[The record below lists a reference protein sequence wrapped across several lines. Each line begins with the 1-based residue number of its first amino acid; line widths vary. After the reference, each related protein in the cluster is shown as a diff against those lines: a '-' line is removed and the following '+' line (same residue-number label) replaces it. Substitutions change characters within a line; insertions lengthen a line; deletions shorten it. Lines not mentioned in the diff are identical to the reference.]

1 MAHQETSLP
10 EPSAVSKAQSP
21 WLRASGYLTVRLL
34 TLAVMVAI
42 AVSATIFVA
51 NMGGFVDEIIRSEIR
66 VGIAF
71 MRLGGWLDD
80 VPAEQRNEI
89 MEQAVLAMEEAQ
101 GLNQPLLLRSVRWL
115 DRALTLR
122 WGPARRM
129 PQIQFRGQ
137 PTNDVRFLVLD
148 TLPRTLLLFGS
159 ANLLLFLTS
168 IALGLG
174 MTRRYGGWVDR
185 VVAVLTPLSSAPP
198 WVYGILLTVLALQ
211 IPGFGF
217 VTARF
222 SGWPDTFQ
230 WSYVLMIL
238 QYMLVPI
245 LAIFLSKL
253 FQSIYIW
260 RTFFLL
266 YRNEDY
272 AEMARAKGL
281 SDRDIERRYILRPA
295 LPSVLTHFAL
305 LLTALWQEVIIL
317 EYFFNVEGIGRLF
330 VIALRR
336 FDIPVVLA
344 IVVVF
349 AYLLAITVFLLDI
362 AYVLV
367 DPRVRVGG
375 EATMRHRAAR
385 DRRAHRPRGSMR
397 QLPRS
402 LKARFGRLDL
412 VPRVVRYL
420 RETPMRVTGAL
431 DQSKRRLGELWQEL
445 RAYPAAVMGLVVIT
459 FFVGMAL
466 YAVIAIPYEQAVALW
481 RGDRE
486 TWYRHPQ
493 NAAPAWLDVFTRD
506 ALPHTLVMDSREGFA
521 SREIRELPDG
531 VQDLLLVYTFDYT
544 FDRLPQE
551 LTLFFYTRHTTQPP
565 HVMMTWHTP
574 DGREIRIADLG
585 VRHGETYRFAGDERL
600 LRRLGGVAPQQALFA
615 DPADGDRPLQ
625 GRYELHVD
633 ARLFNEGA
641 ELDAE
646 LVVFGEVHG
655 LAGTDGRRRDLMVA
669 VLWGTFVALAFGIS
683 AAASTT
689 LVTMVL
695 AATGAWFGG
704 WVDQLIQRI
713 TEVNMVL
720 PFLPV
725 SLMIFTL
732 YSKSIWAILGVT
744 VLLSIFGTGL
754 KGYRAAF
761 VQIKEAPYVEA
772 ARAYGASN
780 RRIIGSYLLPRLSSV
795 LVPQFI
801 TLIPAFVF
809 LEAALAF
816 LGMSDPRLP
825 TWGRLVHS
833 AFANNVYHG
842 PYHLVLVP
850 GVILLAL
857 GLSFAMVGYA
867 LEKILNPQLRS
878 S

>member
-1 MAHQETSLP
+1 MSPQETTIK
-10 EPSAVSKAQSP
+10 PSAIPKIQSP

-34 TLAVMVAI
+34 TLAAMVTI
-42 AVSATIFVA
+42 AVAVTIYVA

-66 VGIAF
+66 MGIAF
-71 MRLGGWLDD
+71 ARLGGWLDD
-80 VPAEQRNEI
+80 VPAAERNEI

-122 WGPARRM
+122 WGPATRL

-137 PTNDVRFLVLD
+137 PSRDVRHMVLD
-148 TLPRTLLLFGS
+148 TLPRTLLLFGL
-159 ANLLLFLTS
+159 ANMLLFLTS
-168 IALGLG
+168 IALGLS
-174 MTRRYGGWVDR
+174 MTRRYGGWADR
-185 VVAVLTPLSSAPP
+185 FVAALTPLSSAPP
-198 WVYGILLTVLALQ
+198 WVYGILLTVVALR
-211 IPGFGF
+211 IPGLNF

-222 SGWPDTFQ
+222 SGWPDTFS
-230 WSYVLMIL
+230 WTYVRMVL
-238 QYMLVPI
+238 QYMLVPA

-253 FQSIYIW
+253 FQSIYVW

-272 AEMARAKGL
+272 TEMAKAKGL

-317 EYFFNVEGIGRLF
+317 EYFFNVDGIGRLF
-330 VIALRR
+330 VMALRR
-336 FDIPVVLA
+336 LDIPAVLA

-349 AYLLAITVFLLDI
+349 AYLLAITVFMLDI
-362 AYVLV
+362 VHVLV

-375 EATMRHRAAR
+375 EATLRDSAAPG
-385 DRRAHRPRGSMR
+385 RRARKPRAGARQRAESLVARLARLELGSR
-397 QLPRS
+397 AVS
-402 LKARFGRLDL
+402 
-412 VPRVVRYL
+412 YL
-420 RETPMRVTGAL
+420 RETPQRLGASWYQL
-431 DQSKRRLGELWQEL
+431 KRRLVEIWQEL
-445 RAYPAAVMGLVVIT
+445 RAYPAAIVGLIVIV
-459 FFVGMAL
+459 FFAMVAV
-466 YAVIAIPYEQAVALW
+466 YAVIAIPYDEAVALW

-493 NAAPAWLDVFTRD
+493 NAAPAWLDLFTRD
-506 ALPHTLVMDSREGFA
+506 ALPRTMVLDSRDGLV
-521 SREIRELPDG
+521 SRETREVSDG
-531 VQDLLLVYTFDYT
+531 VRDVKLVYALDYT
-544 FDRLPQE
+544 YDRFPQE
-551 LTLFFYTRHTTQPP
+551 LTLFFYTQGTTQPP
-565 HVMMTWHTP
+565 HVSMMWHTP
-574 DGREIRIADLG
+574 DGREIRLADLG

-600 LRRLGGVAPQQALFA
+600 MRRLRQVPPQQALFA
-615 DPADGDRPLQ
+615 DPDDGESLLQ

-641 ELDAE
+641 ELEGE

-689 LVTMVL
+689 LVTMLL

-754 KGYRAAF
+754 KGYRTAF
-761 VQIKEAPYVEA
+761 MQIREAPYVEA
-772 ARAYGASN
+772 AQAYGASN
-780 RRIIGSYLLPRLSSV
+780 RRIIGSYLIPRLSSV

-850 GVILLAL
+850 GVILLVL

-878 S
+878 I